1 MVYYSIIIIIYN
13 KGVSMLDS
21 RIETFLCL
29 CETRSYTKTAGILN
43 ITQPTVTQHI
53 QYLENKYKSSLVT
66 YSGKVL
72 KITEK
77 GNELKKMAL
86 AMKAN
91 NLKIEHF
98 MLSEYDKDKD
108 INFGSTLT
116 IGEYVM
122 PDKIAEYLSK
132 HPKINLTMLVDNTQI
147 LLKALE
153 EGNID
158 FAVIE
163 GFFAKEKYNYQLLKK
178 AEFIVVCNNGNPLTD
193 SEVTLEDL
201 LKQRLI
207 VREKGS
213 GTRDIL
219 ETILHEK
226 NFSIQSFQ
234 SRIEIGNFNAIKEL
248 VRKDLGI
255 TFVYREVVQKEL
267 NEGILKQI
275 KLKDFNICREF
286 NIVYLKEDVLVESYR
301 DFWNFIRE

>member
-1 MVYYSIIIIIYN
+1 
-13 KGVSMLDS
+13 MLDS

-29 CETRSYTKTAGILN
+29 CETRSYTKTACILN

-53 QYLENKYKSSLVT
+53 QYLENKYKSSLVS
-66 YSGKVL
+66 YSGRVL

-77 GNELKKMAL
+77 GKELKKMAL

-132 HPKINLTMLVDNTQI
+132 HPKINLTMLVDNTRI

-286 NIVYLKEDVLVESYR
+286 NIVYLKEDVLLESYR